1 MNTKLEWRLE
11 KVAECSTAILERCYN
26 LLRKHFDGVSY
37 ESFLS
42 DLEEKE
48 YTAYL
53 SVSSDINDEPI
64 TVGGFS
70 TMMTK
75 EIIVDGTIQKIVF
88 SGDTIVDHEYRRSF
102 GLGKCLGTY
111 FLLKLKDSAEDLWY
125 VLLSKGCGTYKAMG
139 FMFND
144 FTPSP
149 SNHNEAE
156 ASIATQFLTRKYPDR
171 EILDQTVLKAEG
183 DAQRLRETS
192 SDLDTDNDVLGQFFL
207 DTNPGYASGN
217 ELICI
222 ARVHP
227 DNFTKQFKRVL
238 KGVEI

>member
-1 MNTKLEWRLE
+1 MNTKLEWRLV
-11 KVAECSTAILERCYN
+11 KVVDCPSAVLTGCYN

-42 DLEEKE
+42 DLGEKE
-48 YTAYL
+48 YIAYL
-53 SVSSDINDEPI
+53 SVSDADGETIG
-64 TVGGFS
+64 VGGFS

-75 EIIVDGTIQKIVF
+75 EIIVDGTTQRIVF
-88 SGDTIVDHEYRRSF
+88 SGDTVVDHEYRRSF

-111 FLLKLKDSAEDLWY
+111 FLLKLKESAESLWY
-125 VLLSKGCGTYKAMG
+125 VLLSKGCGTYRAMD
-139 FMFND
+139 FMFSE

-149 SNHNEAE
+149 SDHNEVN
-156 ASIATQFLTRKYPDR
+156 ASIAIQFLAEKYPSR
-171 EILDQTVLKAEG
+171 EILDRVVLRAEG
-183 DAQRLRETS
+183 DAQRLRGAS
-192 SDLDTDNDVLGQFFL
+192 SDLAADSDTLGQFFL
-207 DTNPGYASGN
+207 DTNPGYANGD

-227 DNFTKQFKRVL
+227 DNFTKRFKRVL

>member
-11 KVAECSTAILERCYN
+11 KVAECSTAILESCYN
-26 LLRKHFDGVSY
+26 LLKNHFDGVSY

-48 YTAYL
+48 YIACL
-53 SVSSDINDEPI
+53 SVSSSIPDQPVMI
-64 TVGGFS
+64 GGFS

-75 EIIVDGTIQKIVF
+75 EIIIDGVIQKIVF
-88 SGDTIVDHEYRRSF
+88 SGDTIVDHEHRRSF

-111 FLLKLKDSAEDLWY
+111 FLLKLKEGSENLWY

-139 FMFND
+139 FMFNE

-149 SNHNEAE
+149 SSRNEAE
-156 ASIATQFLTRKYPDR
+156 VSIATQFLTEKYHGR
-171 EILDQTVLKAEG
+171 EIRNQTVLKAGG
-183 DAQRLRETS
+183 DAQRLKETS
-192 SDLDTDNDVLGQFFL
+192 SDLNTNSDTLDQFFL
-207 DTNPGYASGN
+207 DINPWYASGD

-222 ARVHP
+222 ARVHL

>member
-1 MNTKLEWRLE
+1 MNSKLEWRLV

-37 ESFLS
+37 KSFLS
-42 DLEEKE
+42 DLGEKE
-48 YTAYL
+48 YIAYL
-53 SVSSDINDEPI
+53 SVSSDADGDTIG
-64 TVGGFS
+64 VGGFS

-75 EIIVDGTIQKIVF
+75 EVIMDGITQRIVF
-88 SGDTIVDHEYRRSF
+88 SGDTIVDHEHRRSF

-111 FLLKLKDSAEDLWY
+111 FLLKLKESTEKLWY

-149 SNHNEAE
+149 GSHNEAE
-156 ASIATQFLTRKYPDR
+156 VSVATQFLAGKYPSR
-171 EILDQTVLKAEG
+171 EILDQTVLKAQG

-207 DTNPGYASGN
+207 DANPGYASGD